1 MSSWPG
7 CQGKFFTKEAVFCW
21 KNTLQPCLGTQTLF
35 HMYCKWIKE
44 EFWLGL
50 LYFIF
55 TRMKEIMKEKFYL
68 EGKMYHKGCPARHSD
83 PLNNLENI
91 NSSSLSKNSI
101 TNCYVVA
108 TFLEKGN
115 PSICTVVFI
124 TLFSLID
131 DIYELPHTQE
141 PPFYDTPSV
150 RKFQITWK
158 TFSEKLAENT
168 ADRMLLHG
176 SFALT
181 TSFFLEEERE
191 KASEV

>member
-1 MSSWPG
+1 
-7 CQGKFFTKEAVFCW
+7 
-21 KNTLQPCLGTQTLF
+21 
-35 HMYCKWIKE
+35 
-44 EFWLGL
+44 
-50 LYFIF
+50 
-55 TRMKEIMKEKFYL
+55 MKEKFYL

-181 TSFFLEEERE
+181 TSFFLEGERE